1 MQASR
6 IVPLDAKEA
15 ATILLSVLHLRAFV
29 RRRFWRSFKVPFT
42 NVFLQAHL
50 LAVIMPSRKPR
61 AATLKTLPRHQM
73 DFAEQLKSQLDIVDV
88 VRQYVSLK
96 RQGSGRRW
104 KGLCPFH
111 SEKTPSFNVDGGH
124 QYYKCFGC
132 DNGGDVFSF
141 VQQMES
147 LTFPETLRLLAE
159 RYGHAMPERQ
169 RTGDAEAERFAALL
183 EIHEAAAQIFQ
194 DNLRASNGAETRQY
208 LESRN
213 VRAEA
218 VSEFRLGLADA
229 SGQQLVQRLR
239 KFGEALLLESGLVV
253 KAQDSDRLY
262 DRFRQRLM
270 FPIHNDAGK
279 LIAFGG
285 RALRPDDKA
294 KYLNSPE
301 TRLYKKS
308 VVLYNMHR
316 AKISARKKDRLI
328 LVEGYM
334 DAIGVYSSGV
344 QEVVALCGTALSPVQ
359 IRMMKQ
365 QTSYQTGR
373 GYVVLNL
380 DSDAA
385 GTGSTGKHI
394 TPLLAEGLRVKV
406 LEIPDQLDPDEYIQL
421 KGSEE
426 YGKRLD
432 LAPSY
437 FHWLTDY
444 ARGKFDSK
452 TAEGRVDAFKLIL
465 PAIELVHDR
474 IERAAIATE
483 VAEQLGID
491 RDVIRQSLRPKH
503 ANQPPPKT
511 LETSS
516 AVPPNEKILL
526 ACMLSSADAR
536 AVIRHFLAGF
546 EALNMLEFKPLFD
559 AVLAAETPETPF
571 SLPAALAML
580 DSRLQRILSEIG
592 FSESGV
598 AEEYA
603 SQQAIDCLKLL
614 ELKFLTS
621 RGDELKKQIRKLEA
635 EGKLDEAFILANQ
648 LDALRRASST
658 R

>member
-1 MQASR
+1 
-6 IVPLDAKEA
+6 
-15 ATILLSVLHLRAFV
+15 
-29 RRRFWRSFKVPFT
+29 
-42 NVFLQAHL
+42 
-50 LAVIMPSRKPR
+50 
-61 AATLKTLPRHQM
+61 M
-73 DFAEQLKSQLDIVDV
+73 DFAEHLKSQLDIVDV

-96 RQGSGRRW
+96 RQGAGQRW

-159 RYGHAMPERQ
+159 RYGHPMPERQ
-169 RTGDAEAERFAALL
+169 RTGDAEAERFASLL

-194 DNLRASNGAETRQY
+194 DNLRASTGAETRQY
-208 LESRN
+208 LASRN
-213 VRAEA
+213 VSPESI
-218 VSEFRLGLADA
+218 SEFRLGLADA
-229 SGQQLVQRLR
+229 SGQQLVQRLK
-239 KFGEALLLESGLVV
+239 KFGESLLLESGLIA
-253 KAQDSDRLY
+253 KAQDGDRLY
-262 DRFRQRLM
+262 DRFRHRLM

-285 RALRPDDKA
+285 RALRPEDKV

-308 VVLYNMHR
+308 AVLYNMHR
-316 AKISARKKDRLI
+316 AKISARKNDRLI

-334 DAIGVYSSGV
+334 DVIGVYASGL
-344 QEVVALCGTALSPVQ
+344 QEVVALCGTALSSVQ

-373 GYVVLNL
+373 GHIVLNL

-385 GTGSTGKHI
+385 GAGSTGKHI

-406 LEIPDQLDPDEYIQL
+406 LAIPGQLDPDEYIQQN
-421 KGSEE
+421 GPDE
-426 YGKRLD
+426 YSKQLD
-432 LAPSY
+432 QAPSY

-444 ARGKFDSK
+444 ARSKFDSR

-474 IERAAIATE
+474 IERAAIANE

-491 RDVIRQSLRPKH
+491 RDVVRQSLRPRQS
-503 ANQPPPKT
+503 NQHPPKPP
-511 LETSS
+511 EMSS
-516 AVPPNEKILL
+516 AVPPNERLLL
-526 ACMLSSADAR
+526 ACMLSSRDAR
-536 AVIRHFLAGF
+536 AVIRHFLNGF
-546 EALNMLEFKPLFD
+546 DAEGILEFKPIFD

-571 SLPAALAML
+571 SLPAAMAAL
-580 DSRLQRILSEIG
+580 DGRLQRILSEIS
-592 FSESGV
+592 FAEARVSEES
-598 AEEYA
+598 A
-603 SQQAIDCLKLL
+603 SQQAIDCLKEL
-614 ELKFLTS
+614 EIKFRIS
-621 RGDELKKQIRKLEA
+621 RGDELKKQIRKLESD
-635 EGKLDEAFILANQ
+635 GKLDEALYLINE
-648 LDALRRASST
+648 LDGLKRASGT

>member
-1 MQASR
+1 
-6 IVPLDAKEA
+6 
-15 ATILLSVLHLRAFV
+15 
-29 RRRFWRSFKVPFT
+29 
-42 NVFLQAHL
+42 
-50 LAVIMPSRKPR
+50 
-61 AATLKTLPRHQM
+61 M
-73 DFAEQLKSQLDIVDV
+73 DFAEHLKSQLDIVDV

-96 RQGSGRRW
+96 RQGAGQRW

-159 RYGHAMPERQ
+159 RYGHPMPERQ

-194 DNLRASNGAETRQY
+194 DNLRASTGAETRQY
-208 LESRN
+208 LASRN
-213 VRAEA
+213 VSLEST
-218 VSEFRLGLADA
+218 SEFRLGLADA
-229 SGQQLVQRLR
+229 SGQQLVQRLK
-239 KFGEALLLESGLVV
+239 KFGDSLLLESGLIA
-253 KAQDSDRLY
+253 KAQDGDRLY
-262 DRFRQRLM
+262 DRFRHRLM

-285 RALRPDDKA
+285 RALRPEDKV

-308 VVLYNMHR
+308 AVLYNMHR
-316 AKISARKKDRLI
+316 AKIAARKNDRLI

-334 DAIGVYSSGV
+334 DAIGVYASGV
-344 QEVVALCGTALSPVQ
+344 QEVVALCGTALSSVQ

-373 GYVVLNL
+373 GHIVLNL

-385 GTGSTGKHI
+385 GAGSTGKHI

-406 LEIPDQLDPDEYIQL
+406 LEIPDQLDPDEYIQQN
-421 KGSEE
+421 GPDE
-426 YGKRLD
+426 YSKQLD
-432 LAPSY
+432 QAPSY

-444 ARGKFDSK
+444 ARSKFDSR

-474 IERAAIATE
+474 IERAAIANE

-491 RDVIRQSLRPKH
+491 HDVVRQSLRPRQS
-503 ANQPPPKT
+503 NQHPPKPP
-511 LETSS
+511 ETSS
-516 AVPPNEKILL
+516 AVPPNERLLL
-526 ACMLSSADAR
+526 ACMLSSRDAR
-536 AVIRHFLAGF
+536 AVIRHFLNGF
-546 EALNMLEFKPLFD
+546 DAEGILEFKPIFD
-559 AVLAAETPETPF
+559 AVLAAETPESPF
-571 SLPAALAML
+571 SLPAAMSLL
-580 DSRLQRILSEIG
+580 DNRLQRMLSEIS
-592 FSESGV
+592 FAESGV

-614 ELKFLTS
+614 EMKFLTR
-621 RGDELKKQIRKLEA
+621 RGDELKKQIRKLESD
-635 EGKLDEAFILANQ
+635 GKLDEALYLINQ
-648 LDALRRASST
+648 LDGLKRASGT